1 MELTKE
7 NLKNL
12 VNMLRSPDKDN
23 AVVAVEA
30 FKQLDLY
37 KHKAE
42 LILLYKFGEPNFD
55 FWKEHYAEAWE
66 LLNELFNQLPVATHS
81 YCLNKMYNCNA
92 SSMSI
97 EVFVEFLAQ
106 VWLGYL
112 DDMDFPTNKLEVSI
126 KLRE

>member
-37 KHKAE
+37 KHRAE

-55 FWKEHYAEAWE
+55 FWKEYYAEAWE
-66 LLNELFNQLPVATHS
+66 LLIELFNNLPIATHS
-81 YCLNKMYNCNA
+81 YCLNKMYKCNA
-92 SSMSI
+92 SNKSI
-97 EVFVEFLAQ
+97 EIFVEFLAE